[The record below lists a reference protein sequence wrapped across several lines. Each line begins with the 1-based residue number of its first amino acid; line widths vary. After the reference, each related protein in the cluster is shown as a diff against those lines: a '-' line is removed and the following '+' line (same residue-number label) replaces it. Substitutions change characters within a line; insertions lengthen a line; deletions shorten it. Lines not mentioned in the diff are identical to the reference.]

1 MFRED
6 AAPVVS
12 EVEDRYIEDE
22 HGAAAGTRG
31 PKIRRRLRL
40 KHCSLVFMICSCNK
54 LIDLATVNH
63 EAHAGFFGVP
73 FGGET
78 RGTITID
85 QPLVKPR
92 HKRIFYFYERSVRHL
107 FRRMKENW

>member
-6 AAPVVS
+6 TAPVIS

-40 KHCSLVFMICSCNK
+40 KYCSLVFMIRSGNK
-54 LIDLATVNH
+54 LIDLATLNH
-63 EAHAGFFGVP
+63 EAHVGFFDVS
-73 FGGET
+73 FEGET
-78 RGTITID
+78 RGTITI
-85 QPLVKPR
+85 
-92 HKRIFYFYERSVRHL
+92 RSTAREAETQTD
-107 FRRMKENW
+107 F

>member
-12 EVEDRYIEDE
+12 EIEDRYVVEDE

-40 KHCSLVFMICSCNK
+40 KRCSLVFMIRSCNK
-54 LIDLATVNH
+54 LIDLAMLNN
-63 EAHAGFFGVP
+63 EAPAGFFDVP
-73 FGGET
+73 FEGET
-78 RGTITID
+78 RGTVTI
-85 QPLVKPR
+85 
-92 HKRIFYFYERSVRHL
+92 RSTAR
-107 FRRMKENW
+107 